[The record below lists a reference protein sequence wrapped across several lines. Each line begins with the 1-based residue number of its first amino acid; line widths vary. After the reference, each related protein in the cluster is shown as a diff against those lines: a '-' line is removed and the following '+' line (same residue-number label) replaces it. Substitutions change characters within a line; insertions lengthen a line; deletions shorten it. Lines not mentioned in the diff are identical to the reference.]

1 MMETLKVRLNERGIH
16 VGLSSAK
23 MTQTER
29 ATVLRE
35 FKCNKHFLMM
45 ISSNSL
51 ARGVSFKASLV
62 INFNVPPQHTL
73 YYFRSTRVGRFGEA
87 GQVISLVHPTERSS
101 VEKFQSKFGVEIK
114 LVD

>member
-45 ISSNSL
+45 ISSNSHQ
-51 ARGVSFKASLV
+51 F
-62 INFNVPPQHTL
+62 Q
-73 YYFRSTRVGRFGEA
+73 RSTSAHAILFP
-87 GQVISLVHPTERSS
+87 INSCRS
-101 VEKFQSKFGVEIK
+101 IW
-114 LVD
+114 